1 MINFFVFFL
10 FGQRH
15 LSLIFCSCYHF
26 VRDFAI
32 CIRPT
37 IPKYRSKQNLKKYLL
52 PKKEFQCPPLNEML
66 EILEFSLGVATHL
79 IFAAFPGQAG
89 LGSHCL
95 PCPHSC
101 VGSFQTNV
109 SFHMQQCSL
118 LSSWRKPVCN
128 TVTEDMVSKILP
140 KSHLQNQIL
149 I

>member
-1 MINFFVFFL
+1 
-10 FGQRH
+10 
-15 LSLIFCSCYHF
+15 
-26 VRDFAI
+26 
-32 CIRPT
+32 
-37 IPKYRSKQNLKKYLL
+37 
-52 PKKEFQCPPLNEML
+52 ML

-79 IFAAFPGQAG
+79 IFMAFVGQAG
-89 LGSHCL
+89 LASHC
-95 PCPHSC
+95 PPHPHSC